1 MGMLTDEPGPMP
13 WDGLYA
19 LATPKRSFSML
30 FNIANVLRA
39 TATRAAGGSLMV
51 YRAGHAAT
59 ELFDRTDAEIERL
72 FLDDLEAIYPEAR
85 GIVKETLLLRMPR
98 MLPYVAPGRA
108 ALQPALEAPLG
119 NVHLAG
125 DYMGG
130 TYTET
135 AIATGQ
141 RAAATIL
148 DELAESGQA
157 VRAA

>member
-1 MGMLTDEPGPMP
+1 
-13 WDGLYA
+13 
-19 LATPKRSFSML
+19 
-30 FNIANVLRA
+30 
-39 TATRAAGGSLMV
+39 MV
-51 YRAGHAAT
+51 YRSGHAAT
-59 ELFDRTDAEIERL
+59 TLFERSDAELERL
-72 FLDDLEAIYPEAR
+72 FLDNVAAIYPEAR

-108 ALQPALEAPLG
+108 ALQPALEVALG

-141 RAAATIL
+141 RAAAVIL
-148 DELAESGQA
+148 ESLATAPVA
-157 VRAA
+157 VHAP